1 MHDSGVTQCAATDR
15 LCVFVFGSQ
24 DTGSNDRRRPVL
36 RAGFRRVFYRRAV
49 DVKRTGSVQ
58 DTKLQHNIFIVTQVR
73 VLLI

>member
-1 MHDSGVTQCAATDR
+1 
-15 LCVFVFGSQ
+15 
-24 DTGSNDRRRPVL
+24 VL

-58 DTKLQHNIFIVTQVR
+58 DTKLQHNVFIVTQVR